1 MPERPPPAA
10 SKDKKPLWLRVLIWI
25 GIAYAAVMGLSLV
38 VFIAGENRGFSSLLT
53 FAAIGG
59 GIWFVVR
66 RIRCSARRKPKRC

>member
-38 VFIAGENRGFSSLLT
+38 VFIAGENRGFSSLQSNQDISTMLLLS
-53 FAAIGG
+53 
-59 GIWFVVR
+59 
-66 RIRCSARRKPKRC
+66 SASLS